1 MVIKY
6 RSSLL
11 SCTYPLVIFL
21 LLFVLGV
28 PVVWA
33 QNGISGVKEGWGYP
47 VVVIPPEKG
56 WESKDGNSIKW
67 ALRLAEREISMKR
80 EGIRGH
86 EVTFMFASVQK
97 KEEIKDRLSIWR
109 RMNVAVILSFAG
121 GGGVDQTLRQLC
133 GENGPAVLF
142 VEGENIN
149 LSSGDVKPMPYL
161 FALEL
166 PFFFKANA
174 FAERASQAK
183 KSNQVTLFSDIQSTQ
198 IARGARLTDAL
209 LSAKKIPSTIMWVPA
224 FQQDRFIIPIN
235 EAVSSESSTFIS
247 WLEGMGTLSIWKSLR
262 TDRIKAQL
270 WYAGI
275 KHPILLDASGIVLV
289 DKDVL
294 LERDIQGK
302 RDISMRIRD
311 LFNRIP
317 DNPVMA
323 AKAYALGSWA
333 IQSYQNSKGRSA
345 TALAEQ
351 LSLSRNIPLM
361 GENLDID
368 PGTHRPVSRRVGFLR
383 IADRKYKS
391 DGSVSVFSRN
401 VTEK

>member
-11 SCTYPLVIFL
+11 SCIYPLIIFL
-21 LLFVLGV
+21 LLFVMGL
-28 PVVWA
+28 PVARA
-33 QNGISGVKEGWGYP
+33 QSGISGVKEGWGYP
-47 VVVIPPEKG
+47 VIVIPPKKG
-56 WESKDGNSIKW
+56 WDSKEGNSIKW
-67 ALRLAEREISMKR
+67 ALRLAEREISMTR

-97 KEEIKDRLSIWR
+97 KEELKERLSIWR
-109 RMNVAVILSFAG
+109 RMNAAVILSFAG
-121 GGGVDQTLRQLC
+121 AGGIDQTLRQLC

-149 LSSGDVKPMPYL
+149 LLSGDMKPLPYL

-166 PFFFKANA
+166 PFFYKANA
-174 FAERASQAK
+174 FAERAAKAK

-224 FQQDRFIIPIN
+224 FQQDRFSIPIN

-262 TDRIKAQL
+262 TNGVNAQV
-270 WYAGI
+270 WYTGT
-275 KHPILLDASGIVLV
+275 KHPILLDANGIVLA

-294 LERDIQGK
+294 LERDIQGQ
-302 RDISMRIRD
+302 RDISRRIRD
-311 LFNRIP
+311 LFDRIP
-317 DNPVMA
+317 DNPVLA
-323 AKAYALGSWA
+323 AKAYALGSWT

-351 LSLSRNIPLM
+351 LAISRNIPLM
-361 GENLDID
+361 GEKLDID
-368 PGTHRPVSRRVGFLR
+368 LTTHRPLSRRIGFLR
-383 IADRKYKS
+383 IVDRKYKS

-401 VTEK
+401 VAEK